1 MHVEPVPA
9 APDQPG
15 GLLAEFVK
23 MKLVG
28 PMKHLGVIMGM
39 GLAGLLAGCRTTDRV
54 GSTDGH
60 STREFAAAEDYQ
72 ARQIHENGQAANR
85 DDARNQ
91 AAADV
96 NTQWVAEQRNA
107 EKNASQAKMAKDLEE
122 MGYASK

>member
-1 MHVEPVPA
+1 MRSLFRQRRINPA
-9 APDQPG
+9 A
-15 GLLAEFVK
+15 LFAEFVR

-28 PMKHLGVIMGM
+28 LMKHLGVIMGM
-39 GLAGLLAGCRTTDRV
+39 GLAGLLAGCRTTDKV
-54 GSTDGH
+54 GSTGGH

-72 ARQIHENGQAANR
+72 ARQIHENGQAASMA
-85 DDARNQ
+85 DARAQ
-91 AAADV
+91 AAAQV